1 MLTLT
6 LIQPQKT
13 QTKQTATELVT
24 PMIYVAAAY
33 SEPDPVAN
41 TKHAIRIADALLQAG
56 FTPLVPHLTM
66 LWDLVSPKPYEEW
79 LDYENEL
86 LARCDAVLRVPGYS
100 VGAKSDSRNRS
111 ASPSSVPAPRPPRT
125 ASAPSATG
133 RCMDDLHAV
142 LHALRRT

>member
-13 QTKQTATELVT
+13 QTKQTATDLVT
-24 PMIYVAAAY
+24 PLVYVAAAY

-41 TKHAIRIADALLQAG
+41 TKHAIRIADALLLAG

-79 LDYENEL
+79 LDYDNEL

-100 VGAKSDSRNRS
+100 VGATREVKFAEWIGIPVIRPSS
-111 ASPSSVPAPRPPRT
+111 ASPEDCVRSV
-125 ASAPSATG
+125 SNWQVYG
-133 RCMDDLHAV
+133 
-142 LHALRRT
+142 